1 MLWWQRMQNVV
12 VVVVIA
18 VQDRK
23 SVYRVCVK
31 TALLRIYSYMYL
43 PHSYPITIN
52 CATVIYNEVK
62 SCQQRLTIFIL
73 Q

>member
-1 MLWWQRMQNVV
+1 MLWWQRMQN

-31 TALLRIYSYMYL
+31 TALLRI

-52 CATVIYNEVK
+52 CATVIYNEIK
-62 SCQQRLTIFIL
+62 SRQQRLTIFIL